1 MTRKGVARPATHSA
15 AGLKPNGERQ
25 GVVSDAELEA
35 SLKAHGDQL
44 LRYVARLLPADVRK
58 WHDPLDIVQD
68 VFLRAFCSAE
78 VFPVSDRAAAL
89 RWLKTVARH
98 RIVDLGRQFLSRKR
112 GGGGADRPPRHGS
125 VVALLEELAVYSR
138 TPSKSAAAHEFLR
151 VLEQALGQLQPDH
164 ARAIRLRYV
173 QGLSCKE
180 AGVQMGCT
188 DRAVEALCRRGLEA
202 LRLELPSGTVFF

>member
-44 LRYVARLLPADVRK
+44 LKYVTRLLPADVRK
-58 WHDPLDIVQD
+58 CHDPLDVVQD
-68 VFLRAFCSAE
+68 VFLQAFCSAE
-78 VFPVSDRAAAL
+78 DFPVSDRGAAL
-89 RWLKTVARH
+89 RWLK
-98 RIVDLGRQFLSRKR
+98 
-112 GGGGADRPPRHGS
+112 
-125 VVALLEELAVYSR
+125 
-138 TPSKSAAAHEFLR
+138 FLR

-164 ARAIRLRYV
+164 ATAIRLRYV

-180 AGVQMGCT
+180 AGAQMRCT